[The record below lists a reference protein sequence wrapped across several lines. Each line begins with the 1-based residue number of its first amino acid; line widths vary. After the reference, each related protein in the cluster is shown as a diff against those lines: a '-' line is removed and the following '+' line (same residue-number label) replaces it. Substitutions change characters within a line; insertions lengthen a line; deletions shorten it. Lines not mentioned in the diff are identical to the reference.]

1 MTAHNLIHYRIIDQ
15 IGYGG
20 MGAVYKAYDTRLLR
34 HVAIKLLRPELMVD
48 QSKRRRFIKEAQT
61 ASSLNH
67 PNICTIHD
75 INEDGDQHFIVMEL
89 VEGETL
95 REILDKRGKIP
106 EAELTNIAIKICEAL
121 AVVHKKGISHR
132 DIKPENIMITNNGL
146 VKVMDFGLAKLATEY
161 AESMVEMEASENW
174 PSDYVDKVVVT
185 NLSGLLGTVYYMSPE
200 QAQGNEIDQRSDIF
214 SLGIMLCEL
223 LTGHKPFDGD
233 SNLDILTKIIKAPS
247 ELDFHSI
254 DVSPEFKSILS
265 RALEKEAD
273 NRYQSVNELVEDLIQ
288 LKGGDST
295 SSVPEREPK
304 TATTTARKKPVKSI
318 LLFSALAI
326 TLIAT
331 LLFLLLSN
339 EEPADDLPP
348 MRTVRITSYP
358 GEEYY
363 PALSPDGQSIA
374 FTWNGPERDNFDIYT
389 KKIDGGEPVRLT
401 RSPFNDTQPEW
412 SPDSQSIAFIRE
424 YPLNPL
430 WTPKEIFIIPAVGGQ
445 EKSISNFSP
454 GAYERSSICWSGDA
468 KFIFYTSWDHK
479 DNGWFTIYKVSVETK
494 QSQLLPTYQSGIN
507 EYSPRISP
515 DGKYFLFYHGEI
527 GILDMAAKESRFITD
542 LNLPFRGY
550 AWLNDSRSII
560 FAANLDGTSALWKT
574 DISGKKPTKVLSGIN
589 INNPSISGD
598 GKRLAYAE
606 TIQSSSIWKVDLKEP
621 QNETLLIRSSELKN
635 GDPDISPDGRKI
647 LFYSNRTGTGNIWIC
662 NSDGSNPE
670 QLTFFE
676 KPGNVNAV
684 WSPSGSKIL
693 IKNKQGSF
701 VLNITGGKPKLISD
715 HTRISSWAK
724 DDSGFYS
731 YDRKPNVFYLSAD
744 KSRKEPITKERGCF
758 PVYHNKY
765 VYYLKEYYKHDIWRV
780 PAQGGREEPVIEGL
794 SGLGR
799 RNWTVGQKGI
809 YFVQEAEGSFF
820 LKMYDFKSKQIRP
833 IKELPMITPS
843 PYSTIDVAPDDSYLL
858 YTRHENKS
866 DIILVKNFRI
876 E

>member
-1 MTAHNLIHYRIIDQ
+1 MTAHNLMHYRIIDQ

-95 REILDKRGKIP
+95 KEILDKRGKIP

-331 LLFLLLSN
+331 LLFLL
-339 EEPADDLPP
+339 ADMLG
-348 MRTVRITSYP
+348 TVK
-358 GEEYY
+358 
-363 PALSPDGQSIA
+363 
-374 FTWNGPERDNFDIYT
+374 W
-389 KKIDGGEPVRLT
+389 
-401 RSPFNDTQPEW
+401 
-412 SPDSQSIAFIRE
+412 
-424 YPLNPL
+424 
-430 WTPKEIFIIPAVGGQ
+430 
-445 EKSISNFSP
+445 
-454 GAYERSSICWSGDA
+454 
-468 KFIFYTSWDHK
+468 
-479 DNGWFTIYKVSVETK
+479 
-494 QSQLLPTYQSGIN
+494 
-507 EYSPRISP
+507 
-515 DGKYFLFYHGEI
+515 
-527 GILDMAAKESRFITD
+527 
-542 LNLPFRGY
+542 
-550 AWLNDSRSII
+550 
-560 FAANLDGTSALWKT
+560 
-574 DISGKKPTKVLSGIN
+574 
-589 INNPSISGD
+589 
-598 GKRLAYAE
+598 
-606 TIQSSSIWKVDLKEP
+606 
-621 QNETLLIRSSELKN
+621 
-635 GDPDISPDGRKI
+635 
-647 LFYSNRTGTGNIWIC
+647 
-662 NSDGSNPE
+662 
-670 QLTFFE
+670 
-676 KPGNVNAV
+676 
-684 WSPSGSKIL
+684 
-693 IKNKQGSF
+693 
-701 VLNITGGKPKLISD
+701 
-715 HTRISSWAK
+715 
-724 DDSGFYS
+724 
-731 YDRKPNVFYLSAD
+731 
-744 KSRKEPITKERGCF
+744 
-758 PVYHNKY
+758 
-765 VYYLKEYYKHDIWRV
+765 
-780 PAQGGREEPVIEGL
+780 
-794 SGLGR
+794 
-799 RNWTVGQKGI
+799 
-809 YFVQEAEGSFF
+809 
-820 LKMYDFKSKQIRP
+820 
-833 IKELPMITPS
+833 
-843 PYSTIDVAPDDSYLL
+843 
-858 YTRHENKS
+858 
-866 DIILVKNFRI
+866 
-876 E
+876 